1 MHRLPSTFSI
11 FRFRLAAVLLCARWV
26 MTPLT
31 GAILIHAVIH
41 YHWPYAMIGLGL
53 SGLTVLLAILEWLV
67 AARTSCPLCRV
78 PVLAPQKCA
87 RHWRARPLL
96 GSYRLR
102 VALAVL
108 VRNSFLCPYCHE
120 PTAIQLQKDPWDEAL
135 LDPAGFDS
143 ATPPSH
149 DHPNHV
155 DY

>member
-1 MHRLPSTFSI
+1 MTYVF
-11 FRFRLAAVLLCARWV
+11 AAQKIRSKEGKKRVKKPEFKQSFEKLG
-26 MTPLT
+26 LT
-31 GAILIHAVIH
+31 GAILIHALIH
-41 YHWPYAMIGLGL
+41 YHWPYVMIGLCLG
-53 SGLTVLLAILEWLV
+53 GLTVLLAILEWLV

-78 PVLAPQKCA
+78 PVLAPKKCA

-120 PTAIQLQKDPWDEAL
+120 PTAIQLQKYPWDENL
-135 LDPAGFDS
+135 VDPAGSDA
-143 ATPPSH
+143 ATK
-149 DHPNHV
+149 PNHV